1 MSKAPHLREIRTQTQ
16 YGNVVV
22 KDSILTD
29 GMTDFQS
36 NMLMGSCVEK
46 ISSEMEI
53 NRQAQDEYAIQS
65 YTRARQASNQGVFDW
80 EIVEVI
86 Q

>member
-29 GMTDFQS
+29 GMTDF
-36 NMLMGSCVEK
+36 
-46 ISSEMEI
+46 
-53 NRQAQDEYAIQS
+53 
-65 YTRARQASNQGVFDW
+65 
-80 EIVEVI
+80 
-86 Q
+86 

>member
-1 MSKAPHLREIRTQTQ
+1 
-16 YGNVVV
+16 
-22 KDSILTD
+22 
-29 GMTDFQS
+29 
-36 NMLMGSCVEK
+36 MLKGSCVEK

-86 Q
+86 